1 VEAREG
7 KETRCRAVLRW
18 CCKARTAE
26 TALVDLLTHRSACS
40 SPSSGSGSWYSPPF
54 VLALPRVWISDSLLV
69 VIGCLQDMA
78 AATATEAAASSAS
91 AAATADAVAIL
102 KRAII
107 KEGMLFK
114 SAAAKG
120 KDQMRGNWKDRWF
133 VLKKNTLSYFK
144 AKGETK
150 EKGAIDLR
158 V

>member
-1 VEAREG
+1 MAAASTSG
-7 KETRCRAVLRW
+7 APAT
-18 CCKARTAE
+18 
-26 TALVDLLTHRSACS
+26 SA
-40 SPSSGSGSWYSPPF
+40 SP
-54 VLALPRVWISDSLLV
+54 A
-69 VIGCLQDMA
+69 A
-78 AATATEAAASSAS
+78 AATAVAASASSA
-91 AAATADAVAIL
+91 TPDAVSIL
-102 KRAII
+102 KRAIL

-158 V
+158 VRNELQFRNGGAFHPLLIERCDAIFRRRKWNWWKSQ